1 MPYKILAN
9 EDGSY
14 RVIGPSGVHAK
25 STTKEKAE
33 AQIQV
38 MQMRE
43 HGIPAKKKKKKKGKL
58 DWDTP
63 KNEADEIL
71 QSRKFD

>member
-14 RVIGPSGVHAK
+14 RVTGPSGVHAK

-43 HGIPAKKKKKKKGKL
+43 HGIPAKKKKKRKL

-63 KNEADEIL
+63 KNEANEIL
-71 QSRKFD
+71 RSRKFD

>member
-14 RVIGPSGVHAK
+14 RVTGPSGVHAK
-25 STTKEKAE
+25 STTKEKAK

-43 HGIPAKKKKKKKGKL
+43 HGIPAKKTKKRKL
-58 DWDTP
+58 KWGTP
-63 KNEADEIL
+63 KAEADLALKE
-71 QSRKFD
+71 RGY